1 MQASEKRPVQR
12 QRFDAQP
19 RSRNLPRVMIGVG
32 AVAALACTRGEAS
45 RVTDDSAKHR
55 PEIVA
60 AAALERR
67 AAVAP
72 FRVPDESEIKDSV
85 VLAAVRRGR
94 AIVSNTRDSLPSNV
108 GNRLRCVT
116 CHMGDGLVAN
126 KMPFVGVYARF
137 PQYRTRSATVEIIE
151 DRINDCFE
159 RSMNGKALARDGRP
173 MRDIVAYLA
182 FLSYGIPV
190 GSQVEGQGLPR
201 LDPLTGDTARG
212 RELFASRCT
221 TCHGVDGQ
229 GGKKVPGTSLV
240 GTPLW
245 GPHSY
250 NIGAG
255 MARVRTAAAF
265 VKVAM
270 PYDNPGSLT
279 PQEAFDL
286 AKFINTRPRPDYARK
301 AEDWPNG
308 DPPPDVA
315 YPTKAAR
322 LRDKR

>member
-1 MQASEKRPVQR
+1 MQDFQAYRIARTHDPLQS
-12 QRFDAQP
+12 
-19 RSRNLPRVMIGVG
+19 SRRLSSVMLAI
-32 AVAALACTRGEAS
+32 AALSALACSRGEAT
-45 RVTDDSAKHR
+45 VAFDTAKR
-55 PEIVA
+55 PPEVVA
-60 AAALERR
+60 AAALASRS
-67 AAVAP
+67 ATAP

-190 GSQVEGQGLPR
+190 GSQVEGQGLAR
-201 LDPLTGDTARG
+201 LDPLSGDTTRG

-221 TCHGVDGQ
+221 TCHGADGQ
-229 GGKKVPGTSLV
+229 GGKHVPGTSLV

-265 VKVAM
+265 IKVAM

-286 AKFINTRPRPDYARK
+286 AKFINSRPRPDFAKK

-315 YPTKAAR
+315 YPTKAGKKQRAR
-322 LRDKR
+322 